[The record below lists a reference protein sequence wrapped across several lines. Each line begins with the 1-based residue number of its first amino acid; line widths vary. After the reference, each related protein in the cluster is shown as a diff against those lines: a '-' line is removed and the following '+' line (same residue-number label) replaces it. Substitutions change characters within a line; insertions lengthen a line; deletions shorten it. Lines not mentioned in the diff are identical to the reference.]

1 MEIKTLEHY
10 AVSRIMELENEVD
23 KYETLLELRDFEIRD
38 LSEKIEYI
46 KNLLEI
52 RKAHDYTPENP
63 RMYVDIPAIWNVYNK
78 NKFNEICS
86 MFDLHLPSDN
96 VEEEESEEEEE

>member
-38 LSEKIEYI
+38 LNEKIEYI

-52 RKAHDYTPENP
+52 RKAHDFTPKNP
-63 RMYVDIPAIWNVYNK
+63 RMYVEIPAIWNTYHK
-78 NKFNEICS
+78 SKFNEICAL
-86 MFDLHLPSDN
+86 FDLYLPSDS
-96 VEEEESEEEEE
+96 VEQEESEEEEE